1 MGSAIACGLAG
12 KEVFKG
18 NITVSDASLPK
29 LEELQ
34 KGLPGIS
41 ICRGNVEACK
51 CADVIILAVKP
62 FMIKNVIEE
71 IRDSLDCKRQIV
83 VSIAAGIGL
92 KALEEFFSGT
102 DGRTPAIFHIIPN
115 TAVKVGAGM
124 SFITYSNADE
134 EAKEKVLEI
143 FGNLQRIKEIFLKPE
158 RRGNRPDDQRRENK
172 NKNEAGK
179 KSRHSCF

>member
-1 MGSAIACGLAG
+1 MKISIIGAGNMGSAIACGLAG

-71 IRDSLDCKRQIV
+71 IRDSLDCPYNSEYCSKGRGRNEFYNI
-83 VSIAAGIGL
+83 
-92 KALEEFFSGT
+92 LEC
-102 DGRTPAIFHIIPN
+102 R
-115 TAVKVGAGM
+115 
-124 SFITYSNADE
+124 
-134 EAKEKVLEI
+134 
-143 FGNLQRIKEIFLKPE
+143 
-158 RRGNRPDDQRRENK
+158 
-172 NKNEAGK
+172 
-179 KSRHSCF
+179 

>member
-71 IRDSLDCKRQIV
+71 IRDSLDILPL
-83 VSIAAGIGL
+83 SYIAKHYFGKSASWLYQRINGNKVRGKVYTL
-92 KALEEFFSGT
+92 NKEE
-102 DGRTPAIFHIIPN
+102 I
-115 TAVKVGAGM
+115 
-124 SFITYSNADE
+124 
-134 EAKEKVLEI
+134 EI
-143 FGNLQRIKEIFLKPE
+143 FNKAFKTENL
-158 RRGNRPDDQRRENK
+158 
-172 NKNEAGK
+172 AGCLAALI
-179 KSRHSCF
+179 SPLYVSTSFPGRLRYSIWMNSSFSPSYTILHDFR